1 MRGVKWNDPVAAM
14 CGEVGQG
21 GEAGPAWGSVESC
34 AAAGGTRPAR
44 ERSLRDHE
52 AGHRAHSALRAVVEG
67 TSVATGEAFFPALA
81 EHLASALGARHALVG
96 AVEESNP
103 GVIRTLAVVWNGRPA
118 PNFTYVLEG
127 TPCDTALARETVFV
141 NGGAAAA
148 FPRDVA
154 LREHGIEAY
163 VGASIH
169 DREGKKLGM
178 VAVLND
184 APLDPA
190 LAPEAILHI
199 FADRAGAELQRI
211 RADEAVRAMGE
222 QLAHAQKMEG
232 IGRLAGGVAHDFNN
246 LLTVILSHA
255 HLAEAELREGDPLR
269 ELVAP
274 IREAAQRAST
284 LTRQL
289 LAFARR
295 QVIQPRVVDLG
306 VVVRDMSGLLQRV
319 LGETIAVRSE
329 LADGLWPVRIDVGQ
343 LEQVLVNLAVNAR
356 DAMPG
361 GGRLTIGAV
370 NEPVAADGAARH
382 GVASGDW
389 VRLSVADTGHGMDA
403 ETLRRA
409 FEPFFTTKGERGTGL
424 GLATCHGIVQQAGG
438 RIRVES
444 APGAGATFHLL
455 LPRHTGAA
463 TAEPARPVRT
473 LPLSRATVLV
483 LEDEDS
489 VRATAVRSL
498 QRVGYRVLA
507 AANGAE
513 ALRIADE
520 AGRIDLLFTDV
531 VLPGMGGREVAE
543 RLVAQQPGLRV
554 LFATGYVDDETLLAA
569 AVEGAATVLHKPY
582 TPDALALRVSD
593 VLARPATSPASS
605 RAS

>member
-1 MRGVKWNDPVAAM
+1 MRGRLPSR
-14 CGEVGQG
+14 G
-21 GEAGPAWGSVESC
+21 
-34 AAAGGTRPAR
+34 RAR
-44 ERSLRDHE
+44 EPSLRDHE

-96 AVEESNP
+96 VVEEP
-103 GVIRTLAVVWNGRPA
+103 GAGTVRTLAVVWDGRPA
-118 PNFTYVLEG
+118 PNFTYVLAG
-127 TPCDTALARETVFV
+127 TPCEAALARGETVFV

-148 FPRDVA
+148 FPRDEA
-154 LREHGIEAY
+154 LRDHRIEAY

-169 DREGKKLGM
+169 ARDKKLGM

-184 APLDPA
+184 APLDAALEPA
-190 LAPEAILHI
+190 AILQI
-199 FADRAGAELQRI
+199 FANRAGAELERL
-211 RADEAVRAMGE
+211 RADAAVRAMGE

-295 QVIQPRVVDLG
+295 QVIQPRVVELG
-306 VVVRDMSGLLQRV
+306 AVVREMSGLLQRV
-319 LGETIAVRSE
+319 LGETIAVQTE

-356 DAMPG
+356 DAMSR
-361 GGRLTIGAV
+361 GGRLTIGAA
-370 NEPVAADGAARH
+370 NEPVAEDGAAQR
-382 GVASGDW
+382 GVPAGDW
-389 VRLSVADTGHGMDA
+389 VRLSVVDTGHGMDA

-444 APGAGATFHLL
+444 APGAGAAFHLF
-455 LPRHTGAA
+455 LPRHAGAA
-463 TAEPARPVRT
+463 SAEPERPVRT
-473 LPLSRATVLV
+473 PPLSRATVLV

-513 ALRIADE
+513 ALRIAAE

-543 RLVAQQPGLRV
+543 RLVERQPGVRV
-554 LFATGYVDDETLLAA
+554 LFATGYVDDEALLAA
-569 AVEGAATVLHKPY
+569 AVAGSATVLHKPY